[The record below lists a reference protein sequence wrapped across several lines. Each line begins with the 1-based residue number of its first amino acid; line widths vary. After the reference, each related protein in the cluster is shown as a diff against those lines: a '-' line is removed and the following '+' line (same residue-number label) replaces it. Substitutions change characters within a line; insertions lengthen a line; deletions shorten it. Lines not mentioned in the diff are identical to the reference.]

1 MLITISKGRGY
12 GVNAYVC
19 VFHYYFNRVWQVF
32 RYSALKRY
40 SNFIVYSMKKQ
51 FVKTISTIIG
61 QINSNK
67 YSYFFLWAWSISLF
81 SNNYDFFI
89 SLNMN
94 KGIASLEL
102 NSSIKQ
108 RGVKKVIR
116 TVLYFLLKALNVS
129 MNQLQVLRVNYF
141 WEKMRMLVS
150 GCKNIF
156 KKYCKISLN
165 FYVSES

>member
-67 YSYFFLWAWSISLF
+67 YSYFFLWA
-81 SNNYDFFI
+81 
-89 SLNMN
+89 
-94 KGIASLEL
+94 
-102 NSSIKQ
+102 
-108 RGVKKVIR
+108 
-116 TVLYFLLKALNVS
+116 
-129 MNQLQVLRVNYF
+129 
-141 WEKMRMLVS
+141 
-150 GCKNIF
+150 
-156 KKYCKISLN
+156 
-165 FYVSES
+165 